1 MSVGTFVEKVEA
13 LKAKQ
18 ETIPP
23 AIQTTLHPNL
33 LTRPP
38 TMGPEPWYN
47 PEIINQLNNEP

>member
-47 PEIINQLNNEP
+47 PEIISGSYTLE